1 MYIFYRNTGRKYFT
15 NWTIKIN
22 GEIYDRFDIKG
33 KEVLISFESKSV
45 GDTIAWAP
53 YAVDFANK
61 HNCKVILSTFHNSW
75 FKGLEEYKDIQIE
88 SYLLNLC
95 STEEE
100 KNRIKSKIKDTN
112 IKKYGVKHPLQSQ
125 IVQEKIRKT
134 NKLY

>member
-1 MYIFYRNTGRKYFT
+1 MERKPWLNRPKKHNNINVSYIDGPKVEIIGDEDKNYVIEFLNGDELIHKSEIKNNMWTACGRKYFT

-75 FKGLEEYKDIQIE
+75 
-88 SYLLNLC
+88 
-95 STEEE
+95 
-100 KNRIKSKIKDTN
+100 
-112 IKKYGVKHPLQSQ
+112 
-125 IVQEKIRKT
+125 
-134 NKLY
+134 